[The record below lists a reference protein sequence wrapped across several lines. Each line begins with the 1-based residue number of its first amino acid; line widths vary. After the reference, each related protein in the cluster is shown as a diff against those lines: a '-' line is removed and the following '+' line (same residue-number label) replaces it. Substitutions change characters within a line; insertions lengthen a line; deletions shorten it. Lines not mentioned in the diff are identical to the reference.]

1 MNTTEATTKILY
13 FCQKNHPD
21 LRWDDDSWTGQNGEP
36 CIYGRKAFLTG
47 LRISII
53 EIYIDIISHDPSNLQ
68 VDLIEGYCTID
79 RLAWEGVFAV
89 WVNQEKNNEILFK
102 GDGICQYEE
111 LNLWREKGTQIMIN
125 ISSFIEHE
133 VQTEV
138 TQ

>member
-138 TQ
+138 TL

>member
-53 EIYIDIISHDPSNLQ
+53 EIYIDIISHDPNNLQ

-133 VQTEV
+133 IQTEV
-138 TQ
+138 TL

>member
-1 MNTTEATTKILY
+1 MNIAETTQRILD
-13 FCQKNHPD
+13 FCQKNYPD

-36 CIYGRKAFLTG
+36 CIYGCKAFFAG
-47 LRISII
+47 LGITTI
-53 EIYIDIISHDPSNLQ
+53 EIYIDIINHDPGNLQ

-79 RLAWEGVFAV
+79 RLAWEGVFKV

-102 GDGICQYEE
+102 GNGICQCEE

-133 VQTEV
+133 IQTEV
-138 TQ
+138 TL

>member
-36 CIYGRKAFLTG
+36 CIYGCKAFLTG

-53 EIYIDIISHDPSNLQ
+53 EIYIDIISHDPNNLQ

-133 VQTEV
+133 IQTEV
-138 TQ
+138 TL

>member
-133 VQTEV
+133 IQTEV
-138 TQ
+138 TL